1 MEKEVKLSDQYKI
14 LLRDQEYMLELMRKN
29 KNYTPEDIEE
39 MRKRIDYLKIEI
51 AKAISEEKKGR
62 SK

>member
-39 MRKRIDYLKIEI
+39 MRKRIDYLKKEI
-51 AKAISEEKKGR
+51 DKAISEEKKGR